1 MTALPPP
8 PPPEPPAY
16 PPLPDAPY
24 HGAYSGQ
31 LPEPAY
37 AGMYATAVP
46 FAAPVQRQ
54 RTAWI
59 LVAQILMVVKGV
71 LWLIAGIGIGTIAI
85 YVLLHGADLH
95 PAPPGSPG
103 YSGLEDIANGLAGVA
118 VAFAITA
125 GAFCLAVG
133 VADIALG
140 VTLGRP
146 SNVARWF
153 TVVLTT
159 VAGVIALVGIV
170 GQAGNHAATAG
181 GAVFLAVWLAVNIVI
196 FYALVI
202 DERSRQAFG

>member
-16 PPLPDAPY
+16 PPLPDAAY
-24 HGAYSGQ
+24 HGAYAGHM
-31 LPEPAY
+31 PEPAY
-37 AGMYATAVP
+37 AGIYATGVP
-46 FAAPVQRQ
+46 FGAPVQRQ

-71 LWLIAGIGIGTIAI
+71 LWLIAGIGIGTVAI

-95 PAPPGSPG
+95 PAPGAHG
-103 YSGLEDIANGLAGVA
+103 YRGLEGIANGLAGVA
-118 VAFAITA
+118 VAFAVTA
-125 GAFCLAVG
+125 GAFFLAVG

-153 TVVLTT
+153 TVALTS

-170 GQAGNHAATAG
+170 DQAGNHAAAAG
-181 GAVFLAVWLAVNIVI
+181 GAVFLAVWLAVNVVI